1 MAKGTQNGTSGDLN
15 KYTLP
20 LLYFFVGIIDFE
32 AGESYYDCD
41 QPYYYSF
48 VFLVFSKYLV

>member
-15 KYTLP
+15 KYTLT

-32 AGESYYDCD
+32 AGESYMTVINHIITVLY
-41 QPYYYSF
+41 F
-48 VFLVFSKYLV
+48 